1 MAKPKSL
8 LVRDYAEAIQR
19 ERFVNLK
26 VKGYLLIFK
35 KDALCYRARIVDRSV
50 FQKFNQD
57 SLSASS
63 SESTR
68 AKLIQWIALKSPLS
82 CWEFQIL
89 RLGWWI
95 TFLFPRWTGGSTRWL
110 ENRFLAPWQRR
121 AKCQREDL
129 VDWASAFE
137 SGPCRFGRE
146 SASNRKCVWPQTH
159 SVSSFNLL
167 VFQADFVSLISC
179 PLTFKAS

>member
-82 CWEFQIL
+82 CSGFHIL
-89 RLGWWI
+89 RLG
-95 TFLFPRWTGGSTRWL
+95 
-110 ENRFLAPWQRR
+110 
-121 AKCQREDL
+121 
-129 VDWASAFE
+129 
-137 SGPCRFGRE
+137 
-146 SASNRKCVWPQTH
+146 
-159 SVSSFNLL
+159 
-167 VFQADFVSLISC
+167 
-179 PLTFKAS
+179 